1 MKLEE
6 ARKIEEISVDKNMLD
21 KTNTIIEKL
30 ESFSKE
36 SISDELLLTILKT
49 QALVKEIYTDGNNN

>member
-1 MKLEE
+1 
-6 ARKIEEISVDKNMLD
+6 MLH
-21 KTNTIIEKL
+21 KTNTIIERL

-36 SISDELLLTILKT
+36 PISDELLLTILKT